1 MPANQTATQGEPATA
16 VAGLADSVDAR
27 VSECDPCADGDA
39 TRHSEHR
46 RDWLRWILP
55 VHTLAGSLLAIVV
68 LHPVTMVIYCIEFHP
83 QRADSAIWQVVA
95 TRMGNAFSAQMW
107 PMTVAFGGIGALLGL
122 WSGLCSRSITRKVL
136 LVSRLDRRFG
146 MAIRSLIT
154 AGESAT
160 VEFKSSLRWD
170 HVHGKCNKQLEIVI
184 VKTIAGFLNHNG
196 GDLLIGVSDD
206 GSVVGLLEDYETLR
220 KKDRDGFELLLMRLV
235 KDKLG
240 GDVCTLLHIVFHDVD
255 GRDVCRVM
263 IEPSDRPV
271 YVEHDGRARYFVR
284 TGNSTP
290 ELDTKEALD
299 HVARRSALD
308 KRGRS

>member
-1 MPANQTATQGEPATA
+1 MPANQTAIQGEPATA
-16 VAGLADSVDAR
+16 VAGLADNVGAR
-27 VSECDPCADGDA
+27 VSEWDQCAEGDA
-39 TRHSEHR
+39 ASRSEHR

-55 VHTLAGSLLAIVV
+55 VHTLAGSVLGIVV

-83 QRADSAIWQVVA
+83 RFADSTIWQVVA
-95 TRMGNAFSAQMW
+95 TRMSNAFSAQMW
-107 PMTVAFGGIGALLGL
+107 PMTVAFGGIGTLLGL
-122 WSGLCSRSITRKVL
+122 WSGLYSRSITRKVL
-136 LVSRLDRRFG
+136 LVSHLDRRFG

-170 HVHGKCNKQLEIVI
+170 HVHGKCNKQLETVI

-206 GSVVGLLEDYETLR
+206 GTVVGLLEDYETLR

-240 GDVCTLLHIVFHDVD
+240 GDVCTLLHVVFHDVD

-271 YVEHDGRARYFVR
+271 YVEHDGKARYFVR

-299 HVARRSALD
+299 HVRRRRINS
-308 KRGRS
+308 